1 MDLQSLLGQALG
13 GNTIGRMSQVLGADE
28 RTTGNA
34 VQAALPMLLG
44 ALAHNSS
51 TPTGASS
58 LLGALDGDHDGSVL
72 DDVAGFLGG
81 SSSGSGQGILGH
93 VFGNKLGAVQNGLGQ
108 ATGLDASSAGSLL
121 TMLAPIVMG
130 ALGRANRQGGLDVS
144 SLGGLL
150 GGASQQLAGADSSML
165 GGLSQLL
172 DSNQDGSCLDDVAQL
187 AAKFFTRRGGA

>member
-13 GNTIGRMSQVLGADE
+13 GDSIGRMSQVLGADE

-58 LLGALDGDHDGSVL
+58 LLGALDRDPHDGSVL
-72 DDVAGFLGG
+72 DDCRVASWAS

-108 ATGLDASSAGSLL
+108 ATGLDASSAGNLL

-150 GGASQQLAGADSSML
+150 GGTSQQLAGADSSML
-165 GGLSQLL
+165 GGLIPTSRQQPGRLL
-172 DSNQDGSCLDDVAQL
+172 P
-187 AAKFFTRRGGA
+187 

>member
-1 MDLQSLLGQALG
+1 
-13 GNTIGRMSQVLGADE
+13 
-28 RTTGNA
+28 
-34 VQAALPMLLG
+34 MLLG

-58 LLGALDGDHDGSVL
+58 LMGALDRDHDGSVL
-72 DDVAGFLGG
+72 DDVASFLGG
-81 SSSGSGQGILGH
+81 HISGSGQGILGH

-108 ATGLDASSAGSLL
+108 ATGLDTSSAGSLL

-150 GGASQQLAGADSSML
+150 GGASQQLAGADSSVL

-172 DSNQDGSCLDDVAQL
+172 DSNQDGSSLDDVARL
-187 AAKFFTRRGGA
+187 AAKFFTRKGGA

>member
-13 GNTIGRMSQVLGADE
+13 GDSIGRMSQALGADE

-34 VQAALPMLLG
+34 VQAALSMLLG

-58 LLGALDGDHDGSVL
+58 LLGALERDHDGSVL

-81 SSSGSGQGILGH
+81 SSSGQGILGH

-108 ATGLDASSAGSLL
+108 ATGLDASSAGNLL

-130 ALGRANRQGGLDVS
+130 ALGRTNRQGGLDVS

-150 GGASQQLAGADSSML
+150 GGRESATGRSRFIDARRPIPTSRQQPGR
-165 GGLSQLL
+165 LL
-172 DSNQDGSCLDDVAQL
+172 P
-187 AAKFFTRRGGA
+187 